1 MYRRNFVIL
10 LMLLPFT
17 TIAQRVVVRLELP
30 EEIGYLEP
38 FYYKYVIEY
47 SDAKEVF
54 LNSPFSNWKL
64 YIRREDNEEKHLL
77 YSAGQNLEK
86 YRFYDGFVYE
96 EIFRPE
102 VPNELSKKGL
112 WKADKN
118 HGWTFQPGNYIL
130 ELIYYPYD
138 DKERTISYQD
148 TLQVVDYSN
157 SVEKEAAEWINSIY
171 HPLFLYEQ
179 GPPGLKFCYEK
190 YLALCKG
197 LIEKFPE
204 SRFAATAHLRIAA
217 KTETFHWRYDIEYS
231 KEDYDEIIYHY
242 EQAEAKK
249 TGIMKEVMRERVSE
263 KLRKLKFLRKRHY

>member
-10 LMLLPFT
+10 LILLPFA

-54 LNSPFSNWKL
+54 LNSPLFNWKL
-64 YIRREDNEEKHLL
+64 DIRREDNEEKHLL

-86 YRFYDGFVYE
+86 YRLYDGFVYE
-96 EIFRPE
+96 KIFKAE

-112 WKADKN
+112 WRADEN
-118 HGWTFQPGNYIL
+118 YGWTFQPGKYIL
-130 ELIYYPYD
+130 ELTYYPYED
-138 DKERTISYQD
+138 QERTISYQD

-157 SVEKEAAEWINSIY
+157 SVEKESAEWISSIY

-179 GPPGLKFCYEK
+179 GPPGLRFCYEK
-190 YLALCKG
+190 YIALCKG

-204 SRFAATAHLRIAA
+204 SRFAADAHLKIAA

-263 KLRKLKFLRKRHY
+263 KLRKLEFLRKRHY

>member
-1 MYRRNFVIL
+1 MYRRNLVIL
-10 LMLLPFT
+10 LMLLPLA

-30 EEIGYLEP
+30 KEIGYLEP

-47 SDAKEVF
+47 SDANEVF
-54 LNSPFSNWKL
+54 LNSPFFNWEL

-77 YSAGQNLEK
+77 YSAGKNLEK
-86 YRFYDGFVYE
+86 YRLYDGFVYE
-96 EIFRPE
+96 KIFKAE
-102 VPNELSKKGL
+102 APNELSKKGL

-118 HGWTFQPGNYIL
+118 YGWTFQPGKYIL
-130 ELIYYPYD
+130 ELIYYPYED
-138 DKERTISYQD
+138 QERTISYQD

-157 SVEKEAAEWINSIY
+157 SVEKESAEWISSIY

-190 YLALCKG
+190 YIALCKG

-204 SRFAATAHLRIAA
+204 SRFAADAHLRIAA

-231 KEDYDEIIYHY
+231 KEDYDQIIYHY

-249 TGIMKEVMRERVSE
+249 VGIMKEVMKGRVSE
-263 KLRKLKFLRKRHY
+263 NLRMLKFLRKRSN